1 MDYRAPTLSQLFAQ
15 LGLPAD
21 MADIDAFIDRHGP
34 LPEALPLAEAPFWT
48 PAQAAFLRE
57 AVADDADW
65 AEAADALSAA
75 LRQARPASG

>member
-1 MDYRAPTLSQLFAQ
+1 MEQPVHSFTQLFAQ
-15 LGLPAD
+15 LGLPSD
-21 MADIDAFIDRHGP
+21 EGSIRHFIGRNS
-34 LPEALPLAEAPFWT
+34 PLAEHLDLADAPCWT